1 MPGQEK
7 HNGRHNFTA
16 EYRSALNVPY
26 NFASLIS
33 AVTAMKIPAKSFLPN
48 IVPAKIFMPV
58 LMSMFL
64 FIGTFFGYILPKVE
78 AHLMER
84 KREMIH
90 ALSESAMSSIR
101 YYAELADN
109 KSITVDEAKRQ
120 AAAHL
125 RRLRYG
131 PEGKDYFWINDTHP
145 TMIMHPYRPDLEG
158 KDVTNTEDPAGMK
171 LFQAFLATVKETG
184 GGYVRYHWQWQD
196 EPTRIF
202 SKISYVQE
210 YRPWHWVIGTG
221 VYVEDVRAQIAAIT
235 KRMTFIFLGILAIIS
250 LLSVYIIWQG
260 AAGEAHRLE
269 MEESLRKSENKY
281 RLLAETAREII
292 LLFDSNLQ
300 ISYANTAWKRISG
313 YLLSEMKDMN
323 ITDMIP
329 PEQQE
334 PFQAKINQI
343 SNDRP
348 DDYLLET
355 TFILKNK
362 RTITVEATFAKLET
376 ADQLSTFLMTAR
388 DITEKKKIEA
398 QTKMQQ
404 EQLMQTDKMIS
415 LGTLVSGVAHEI
427 NNPISSVML
436 NIQVFDKLW
445 HAIQPILDNH
455 YEENQ
460 DLEVGTMAYPQLR
473 ERMPRL
479 LLYSQEGVE
488 RVKRIVGDLKEF
500 SGHKPSD
507 LRETVNLNQVVEKA
521 VGLISSLIKKA
532 TCNFQVV
539 YSESLPTIQGNSQ
552 RLSQVVINLVVNACQ
567 ALTDPKQ
574 SLSITTGYIEE
585 SEEIFLEVRDTG
597 PGMAP
602 EILARIKDPFF
613 TTKRDSSGTGLG
625 LSISDT
631 IVRNHG
637 GWLDFRSIPQEGTTA
652 TILLPR
658 YSTDEVVGRMI

>member
-1 MPGQEK
+1 
-7 HNGRHNFTA
+7 
-16 EYRSALNVPY
+16 
-26 NFASLIS
+26 
-33 AVTAMKIPAKSFLPN
+33 
-48 IVPAKIFMPV
+48 MPV
-58 LMSMFL
+58 LLSMFL

-78 AHLMER
+78 IHLMDR

-90 ALSESAMSSIR
+90 SLSEAAMSSIR

-109 KSITVDEAKRQ
+109 KSITVPEAKRQ
-120 AAAHL
+120 ATAHL
-125 RRLRYG
+125 RSLRYG

-145 TMIMHPYRPDLEG
+145 TMIMHPYRHDLEG
-158 KDVTNTEDPAGMK
+158 KDVTETVDPAGKK
-171 LFQAFLATVKETG
+171 LFQAFLETVKETG
-184 GGYVRYHWQWQD
+184 GGYVKYHWQWQD

-202 SKISYVQE
+202 SKISFVQE
-210 YRPWHWVIGTG
+210 FKPWHWIVGTG
-221 VYVEDVRAQIAAIT
+221 VYVEDVRAQIATIT
-235 KRMTFIFLGILAIIS
+235 ERMTFIFLGILAVIA
-250 LLSVYIIWQG
+250 LLSVYVIWQG
-260 AAGEAHRLE
+260 AAGESHRRD
-269 MEESLRKSENKY
+269 MEKSLRKSENKY

-292 LLFDSNLQ
+292 LLFDSNLH

-313 YLLSEMKDMN
+313 YALSEM
-323 ITDMIP
+323 TDMKITTIIP
-329 PEQQE
+329 PALQQ
-334 PFQAKINQI
+334 PFKAKIMQI
-343 SNDRP
+343 INDQP

-355 TFILKNK
+355 TFILKGMH
-362 RTITVEATFAKLET
+362 TITVEATFAKLET
-376 ADQLSTFLMTAR
+376 ADQFSTFLMTAR
-388 DITEKKKIEA
+388 DITEKKRIEY

-404 EQLMQTDKMIS
+404 EQLMQTDKMVS

-445 HAIQPILDNH
+445 KAVQPILDSH
-455 YEENQ
+455 YESNP

-488 RVKRIVGDLKEF
+488 RVKRIVDDLKEF

-507 LRETVNLNQVVEKA
+507 LRETVNLNQVAEKA
-521 VGLISSLIKKA
+521 IGLISSLIKKA
-532 TCNFQVV
+532 TNNFQVV
-539 YSESLPTIQGNSQ
+539 YSENLPTIQGNSQ

-567 ALTDPKQ
+567 ALTEPQQ
-574 SLSITTGYIEE
+574 SLWITTGYLEE
-585 SEEIFLEVRDTG
+585 SEEIFLEVRDSG
-597 PGMAP
+597 PGISP
-602 EILARIKDPFF
+602 EVLARIKDPFF

-637 GWLDFRSIPQEGTTA
+637 GWLDFSSKPLEGTTA

-658 YSTDEVVGRMI
+658 YSSDEVIGRMI

>member
-1 MPGQEK
+1 
-7 HNGRHNFTA
+7 
-16 EYRSALNVPY
+16 
-26 NFASLIS
+26 
-33 AVTAMKIPAKSFLPN
+33 MKIPAKPFLPN

-58 LMSMFL
+58 LLSMFL

-78 AHLMER
+78 DHLMDR

-109 KSITVDEAKRQ
+109 KTITVQEAKRQ
-120 AAAHL
+120 ASALL

-158 KDVTNTEDPAGMK
+158 KDVTDTRDPAGMK
-171 LFQAFLATVKETG
+171 LFQAFLATVKESG

-210 YRPWHWVIGTG
+210 YKPWHWVIGTG
-221 VYVEDVRAQIAAIT
+221 VYVEDVRAQIATIT
-235 KRMTFIFLGILAIIS
+235 KRMTLIFLGILAIIAM
-250 LLSVYIIWQG
+250 LSVYIIWQG
-260 AAGEAHRLE
+260 AASEAHRLE

-313 YLLSEMKDMN
+313 YPLAEMMDMT

-329 PEQQE
+329 PDQQE
-334 PFQAKINQI
+334 PFKAKIIQI
-343 SNDRP
+343 SNNQP

-355 TFILKNK
+355 TFILKDR

-376 ADQLSTFLMTAR
+376 AEQLSTFLMTAR

-445 HAIQPILDNH
+445 HTVQPILDSH
-455 YEENQ
+455 YEVNQ
-460 DLEVGTMAYPQLR
+460 HLEVGTMAYPQLR

-488 RVKRIVGDLKEF
+488 RVKRIVDDLKDF

-521 VGLISSLIKKA
+521 IGLISSLIKKA
-532 TCNFQVV
+532 TCNFQVT
-539 YSESLPTIQGNSQ
+539 YSENLPTIQGNSQ
-552 RLSQVVINLVVNACQ
+552 RLSQVVINLIVNACQ

-574 SLSITTGYIEE
+574 SLLVTTGYIEE
-585 SEEIFLEVRDTG
+585 SEEIFLEVRDMG
-597 PGMAP
+597 PGMTP

-631 IVRNHG
+631 IIRNHG
-637 GWLDFRSIPQEGTTA
+637 GWLDFRSTIQEGTTA

>member
-1 MPGQEK
+1 
-7 HNGRHNFTA
+7 
-16 EYRSALNVPY
+16 
-26 NFASLIS
+26 
-33 AVTAMKIPAKSFLPN
+33 MKIPSKPFLPN
-48 IVPAKIFMPV
+48 VVPAKIFMPV
-58 LMSMFL
+58 LLSMFL

-78 AHLMER
+78 AHLMDR

-90 ALSESAMSSIR
+90 ALSEAAMSSIR
-101 YYAELADN
+101 YYAELAQK
-109 KSITVDEAKRQ
+109 KSITVLEAKQQ
-120 AAAHL
+120 ATAHL
-125 RRLRYG
+125 RSLRYG

-158 KDVTNTEDPAGMK
+158 RDVTDTEDPAGKK
-171 LFQAFLATVKETG
+171 LFQAFLETVKQTG
-184 GGYVRYHWQWQD
+184 GGYVNYHWQWQD

-202 SKISYVQE
+202 SKISFVQE

-221 VYVEDVRAQIAAIT
+221 VYVEDVRAQIATIT
-235 KRMTFIFLGILAIIS
+235 KRMTFIFLGILAIIAM
-250 LLSVYIIWQG
+250 LSVYIVWQG

-313 YLLSEMKDMN
+313 YLLVEMMDMI

-329 PEQQE
+329 PEQQQQ
-334 PFQAKINQI
+334 FKAKINQI
-343 SNDRP
+343 SNDQP

-355 TFILKNK
+355 TFILKDR

-376 ADQLSTFLMTAR
+376 ADHFSTILMTAR

-404 EQLMQTDKMIS
+404 EQLMQSDKMIS

-445 HAIQPILDNH
+445 HTVQPILDNH
-455 YEENQ
+455 YELHP

-488 RVKRIVGDLKEF
+488 RVKRIVGDLKDF

-521 VGLISSLIKKA
+521 LGLIFSLIKKA
-532 TCNFQVV
+532 TCDFEVV
-539 YSESLPTIQGNSQ
+539 YSENLPTIQGNSQ

-567 ALTDPKQ
+567 ALTDPNQ
-574 SLSITTGYIEE
+574 SLRVTTGYIEE
-585 SEEIFLEVRDTG
+585 SEEIFLEVRDSG
-597 PGMAP
+597 PGMTP
-602 EILARIKDPFF
+602 EVLTRIKDPFF

-631 IVRNHG
+631 IIRNHG
-637 GWLDFRSIPQEGTTA
+637 GWLDFSSAPHEGTTA

-658 YSTDEVVGRMI
+658 YSSDEVIGRMI

>member
-1 MPGQEK
+1 M
-7 HNGRHNFTA
+7 R
-16 EYRSALNVPY
+16 
-26 NFASLIS
+26 
-33 AVTAMKIPAKSFLPN
+33 IPAQPFIPN
-48 IVPAKIFMPV
+48 IVPAKIFLPV
-58 LMSMFL
+58 LLSMFL

-78 AHLMER
+78 THLMDR

-101 YYAELADN
+101 YYAELAKN
-109 KSITVDEAKRQ
+109 NVISIDAAKGQ
-120 AAAHL
+120 ATALL
-125 RRLRYG
+125 RGLRYG
-131 PEGKDYFWINDTHP
+131 PEKKDYFWINDTHP

-171 LFQAFLATVKETG
+171 LFQAFLATVKATG

-196 EPTRIF
+196 EPSRIF

-210 YRPWHWVIGTG
+210 YKPWHWVIGTG
-221 VYVEDVRAQIAAIT
+221 VYVEDVRAQIATIT
-235 KRMTFIFLGILAIIS
+235 KRMTLIFLGILAIIAM
-250 LLSVYIIWQG
+250 LSVYVIWQG
-260 AAGEAHRLE
+260 AAGEAHRRE
-269 MEESLRKSENKY
+269 MEESLIKSENKY

-292 LLFDSNLQ
+292 LLFDSSLR
-300 ISYANTAWKRISG
+300 ISYANTAWNRISG
-313 YLLSEMKDMN
+313 YLPAEMTDMA

-329 PEQQE
+329 VEQRHAFTAQIT
-334 PFQAKINQI
+334 QLGVNQ
-343 SNDRP
+343 P
-348 DDYLLET
+348 DDSLLET
-355 TFILKNK
+355 TFILKDQ
-362 RTITVEATFAKLET
+362 RTIIVEVTFAKLET
-376 ADQLSTFLMTAR
+376 AEQMSSFLITAR

-398 QTKMQQ
+398 QTKMHQ
-404 EQLMQTDKMIS
+404 EQLMQSDKMIS

-445 HAIQPILDNH
+445 HTIRPILDSY
-455 YEENQ
+455 YEQNPE
-460 DLEVGTMAYPQLR
+460 LEVGTMAYPQLR

-488 RVKRIVGDLKEF
+488 RVKRIVGDLKDF

-521 VGLISSLIKKA
+521 IGLISSLIKKA
-532 TCNFQVV
+532 TNNFVVV
-539 YSESLPTIQGNSQ
+539 YSENLPTIQGNSQ
-552 RLSQVVINLVVNACQ
+552 RLSQVVINLVVNGCQ
-567 ALTDPKQ
+567 ALSDPQ
-574 SLSITTGYIEE
+574 QGLQITTGYIEE

-597 PGMAP
+597 PGMSP

-631 IVRNHG
+631 IIRNHG
-637 GWLDFRSIPQEGTTA
+637 GWLDFNSIPQQGTTA